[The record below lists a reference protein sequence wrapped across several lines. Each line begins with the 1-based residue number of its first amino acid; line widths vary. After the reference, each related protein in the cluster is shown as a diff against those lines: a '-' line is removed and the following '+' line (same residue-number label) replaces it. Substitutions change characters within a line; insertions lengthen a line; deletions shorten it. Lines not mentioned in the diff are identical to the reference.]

1 VSRCRLVRRGAA
13 GLRGSRSAMAVVV
26 LRGRG
31 GLATVFPASRR
42 RFIRPGRAGRF
53 ARRFGGLMRRGPGER
68 RPSSGFARE
77 RSPLQLGSAWWR
89 RPPVEAQLVHVLSA
103 APRISERSLPRVIP
117 GLWADWSPG
126 YDARD
131 DVPDVLA
138 SLQGPRATAALRYY
152 RAFLLPWMRRQAV
165 RSRAVASAGRSP
177 GPAPLPAR
185 RARWMSAARDR
196 EPRRRFSP
204 ADEPIRDGEGRRAL
218 PAPGAT
224 GCGQRSDRRVH
235 RRAADLVDI

>member
-1 VSRCRLVRRGAA
+1 
-13 GLRGSRSAMAVVV
+13 MAVVV

-103 APRISERSLPRVIP
+103 APRDLGAVFAPLFPVSGP
-117 GLWADWSPG
+117 DWSPG

-152 RAFLLPWMRRQAV
+152 RAFLLPWMRAKQYAAEQSHLLDV
-165 RSRAVASAGRSP
+165 P
-177 GPAPLPAR
+177 PAPLLYLHG
-185 RARWMSAARDR
+185 
-196 EPRRRFSP
+196 E
-204 ADEPIRDGEGRRAL
+204 RDGCQL
-218 PAPGAT
+218 PAIASRAGDFLRQPSRFEMVRRPRPVTHPITGADARGNVST
-224 GCGQRSDRRVH
+224 ACSRSSTALD
-235 RRAADLVDI
+235 